1 MATKPSWGICSVIRR
16 GDHMLGKT
24 ARRAPARF
32 AAILPITLVVGC
44 GSELAEVHGTVS
56 LDGQKISAAPDLR
69 GTVLFSPAEPGSAA
83 GSGMLNESG
92 EYTVCVG
99 ATEGLRPGPY
109 QVAISV
115 TKILPPNTPGGTP
128 SGQRIT
134 PPAYASPKTSGLHA
148 NVAPGSNTFDFALTS
163 RHGQRNQS
171 Q

>member
-1 MATKPSWGICSVIRR
+1 MQGIFSTMGKGGKSLMAAMRR
-16 GDHMLGKT
+16 IGLRL
-24 ARRAPARF
+24 AF
-32 AAILPITLVVGC
+32 AFPIACAVGC

-56 LDGQKISAAPDLR
+56 LDRQKISGAPDLR
-69 GTVLFSPAEPGSAA
+69 GTVLFSPTEQGHAI

-92 EYTVCVG
+92 EYTVFVG

-163 RHGQRNQS
+163 RHDQRNQS